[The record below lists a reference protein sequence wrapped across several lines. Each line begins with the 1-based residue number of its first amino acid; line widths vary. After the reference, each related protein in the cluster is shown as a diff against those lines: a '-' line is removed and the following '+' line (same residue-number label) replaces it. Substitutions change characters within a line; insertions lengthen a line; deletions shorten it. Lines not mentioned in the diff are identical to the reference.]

1 MKRDGLKDVLTAFGI
16 YKENGCQ
23 HVVGSTPGCS
33 KAMTNTEEVLTL
45 YDLDDGD
52 YRECIIKNIF
62 KCNGD
67 ETGCE
72 DYIFHIIYTDDNS
85 EKYYAISDD
94 LDESFDFIEVLD
106 EPESK
111 YVLSRDDPCDYM
123 FLTRRDRD
131 YYLNITWPQFIDT
144 GDKTLSYENLIDI
157 DHALYRL
164 EWSSGANDK
173 YLHVHHI
180 VLTNYDKCELL
191 KDPCWFAQS
200 IESSI
205 YSCHEL
211 IDYEEEE

>member
-16 YKENGCQ
+16 YKEYGCQ
-23 HVVGSTPGCS
+23 HVVRCTTPGCS
-33 KAMTNTEEVLTL
+33 KKEVDTEEVLTL
-45 YDLDDGD
+45 YDLDAGD

-67 ETGCE
+67 ETKWH

-106 EPESK
+106 ESESK
-111 YVLSRDDPCDYM
+111 YVLSCGEPCDYM

-131 YYLNITWPQFIDT
+131 HYLNITWPQFIDT
-144 GDKTLSYENLIDI
+144 GDHTLSYENLIDK

-164 EWSSGANDK
+164 EWMDGNDN
-173 YLHVHHI
+173 LHVHHI
-180 VLTNYDKCELL
+180 VLTNHDKCELL
-191 KDPCWFAQS
+191 KNPYWFAES
-200 IESSI
+200 IESTI
-205 YSCHEL
+205 HSCHKL
-211 IDYEEEE
+211 IDYEEEK